1 MSQTQV
7 QLVGNVT
14 TGGVFAGV
22 VTATSANIGGGVV
35 GINSTGINVSGV
47 TTSTIINTRTLD
59 VSNKTIGIG
68 STSTP
73 SDSLAD
79 GSGIVVYGNTN
90 KTLLY
95 DNTRKGWDSNV
106 PVTTDEIRFYSVAEK
121 HVVAAPGATIDLVYN
136 GSSANIGLATN
147 PSANLTLNVIGIPT
161 SSDFNNH
168 TLSFSVFV
176 NQTGTARSCTAV
188 TLNGFPVTIRW
199 SGGSLAEATAGV
211 TTSNGMDIYSFTGI
225 NTIGSASTTANYY
238 VLGSVSGG
246 YR

>member
-47 TTSTIINTRTLD
+47 TTSTIINTQTLN
-59 VSNKTIGIG
+59 VANKTIGIG
-68 STSTP
+68 STSSP

-79 GSGIVVYGNTN
+79 GSGIVVYGDTN

-168 TLSFSVFV
+168 TLSFSVIV